1 MNSEIKILKL
11 SEGKFLALAP
21 SLGKKKA
28 NTVIIN
34 IERYLIRNGYKKF
47 SRPSLC
53 EIKKGSSWFTEF
65 RFEISEPEPELA
77 IKKAI
82 EFALKQTLKKERR

>member
-1 MNSEIKILKL
+1 VRKGEEMNPVEILKL
-11 SEGKFLALAP
+11 SEGDFLALAP
-21 SLGKKKA
+21 SLEKKKP
-28 NTVIIN
+28 NTIILN

-65 RFEISEPEPELA
+65 RFKISEPEPELA

-82 EFALKQTLKKERR
+82 EFALKEVP